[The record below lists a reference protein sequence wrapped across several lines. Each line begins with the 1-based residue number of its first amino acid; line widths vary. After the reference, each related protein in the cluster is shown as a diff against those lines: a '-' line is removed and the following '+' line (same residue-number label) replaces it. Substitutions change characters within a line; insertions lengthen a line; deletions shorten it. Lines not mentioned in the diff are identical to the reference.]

1 MKYLQV
7 LVLEVGEDSGK
18 GGLIGDWGGFDF
30 SRHVFNSKVSRFGE
44 REKAGTTLLALERA

>member
-44 REKAGTTLLALERA
+44 REKAGTTLLALEGA